1 MRIYG
6 GGVVAGSVIKKFIL
20 DDVRCF
26 EGRHEFNIR
35 PLTFLVGENS
45 TGKSTVLGCLQSLAD
60 SGFSGIDFNSEPY
73 WMGAFSDIVRKAR
86 PRKTEFQLGMTLA
99 HPNIKG
105 GQLELFTIEKK
116 RQH

>member
-1 MRIYG
+1 MSESVSG
-6 GGVVAGSVIKKFIL
+6 GGVVANSVIEKFIL

-45 TGKSTVLGCLQSLAD
+45 TGKSTVLGCLQSLVD

-86 PRKTEFQLGMTLA
+86 PKKTEFQLGMTFA
-99 HPNIKG
+99 HPKIKG
-105 GQLELFTIEKK
+105 ASYRFS
-116 RQH
+116 